1 MHKIFQLEERFSTG
15 EPTIQLVLTGNGR
28 GGRILEK
35 RAFDSASSSPAYE
48 FLKSVTPKD
57 GHSIVLV
64 NALGAYETYDD
75 NRNGDSFPN
84 RPIKVGSSASC
95 GHPGCNGSAWI
106 AEDETLSKHYKS
118 FEAHGGIYKHH
129 VNKDPSKSLGK
140 VLKALWNDKMQR
152 VELLLEIVNA
162 RDTDLAKK
170 IGDGEY
176 PAVSMGCH
184 VKWDVCNI
192 CGHRAPTRKDYCEHA
207 RNKMRQVLP
216 NGEKVCVHNPSPRF
230 FDISFVYRP
239 ADPTGFMLKKVASEY
254 EVWSGYSAKAGEL
267 VDQYEQKIAD
277 AKKLGD
283 IRKQLLGQVAASRQ
297 DKTLAKYRATAIAN
311 ARGRKPAEQKDI
323 AKLSQYPLS
332 TIASTFAAKNA
343 ALSSGD
349 ISRLFLKRAG
359 IDAPEWLID
368 RVVAVQPVV
377 ESVFARDPSLREKVS
392 SLLEVSD
399 RHVDPSLFPVVDAW
413 VEKYAGLSDFVE
425 QRAHGP
431 IEPLSDM
438 PVGPG
443 ALYRASEP
451 PRTDVLT
458 ITDPSTGHMYQ
469 TTRGAAEKAHNQN
482 IKQKLFGAAILT
494 AAYGGAL
501 HHGIKHVFHPRVSSK
516 VPWWALLPAAGYGA
530 YKTVNLGDQVG
541 SAIGLRNPVYITDQG
556 IAVPGNTEFAKVGAL
571 TEPTYLD
578 KVAFDIIE
586 RAGTTVD
593 PMSRLL
599 YKVASKDPSSLI
611 SRLLTSD
618 YSDSEKAA
626 YLCSNIEDD
635 SDPLRPPVV
644 DLDALSDRVGSL
656 LLS

>member
-15 EPTIQLVLTGNGR
+15 EPTIQLVLTSNGR
-28 GGRILEK
+28 GGRIFEK
-35 RAFDSASSSPAYE
+35 QAFDSAASSPAYE
-48 FLKSVTPKD
+48 FLKHVTPKE

-84 RPIKVGSSASC
+84 RPVKVGAGATC
-95 GHPGCNGSAWI
+95 GHPGCSAPAWI
-106 AEDETLSKHYKS
+106 TEAETLSNHYKS

-162 RDTDLAKK
+162 KDPDLSKK

-192 CGHRAPTRKDYCEHA
+192 CGHRAPTRKDYCAHA
-207 RNKMRQVLP
+207 RTKMRQVLP

-239 ADPTGFMLKKVASEY
+239 ADPTGFMLKKVAAEY
-254 EVWSGYSAKAGEL
+254 SAWGGFSAKAGEI
-267 VDQYEQKIAD
+267 VEQYEQKIAD

-283 IRKQLLGQVAASRQ
+283 IRKQLLGQVTAYKRNNN
-297 DKTLAKYRATAIAN
+297 LAKYRPTALAN
-311 ARGRKPAEQKDI
+311 AKNRKPAETRDI
-323 AKLSQYPLS
+323 AKLSGYPLS
-332 TIASTFAAKNA
+332 TLASTFAAKNA
-343 ALSSGD
+343 ALSSSD

-359 IDAPEWLID
+359 IDAPDWLVD
-368 RVVAVQPVV
+368 RVVAIQPVV
-377 ESVFARDPSLREKVS
+377 EAVFARDPSLREKVS
-392 SLLEVSD
+392 TLLDVSD
-399 RHVDPSLFPVVDAW
+399 KHVDPGLFPLVDAW

-425 QRAHGP
+425 QAAYGP
-431 IEPLSDM
+431 IEGIPSGD
-438 PVGPG
+438 VGPG
-443 ALYRASEP
+443 ALYRASDP

-458 ITDPSTGHMYQ
+458 MTDPMTGHMYQ
-469 TTRGAAEKAHNQN
+469 TTRGAAQKAHHRN
-482 IKQKLFGAAILT
+482 IKHKLFGAALLT

-501 HHGIKHVFHPRVSSK
+501 HHGLKHTLHPRISSK
-516 VPWWALLPAAGYGA
+516 VPWYSILPVAGYGA
-530 YKTVNLGDQVG
+530 YKTIGLGEQIG
-541 SAIGLRNPVYITDQG
+541 RATGLRNPVYITDQG

-578 KVAFDIIE
+578 KVAFDVIE
-586 RAGTTVD
+586 RVGMSPD
-593 PMSRLL
+593 PLTSLT
-599 YKVASKDPSSLI
+599 YKVASRDPSSLI
-611 SRLLTSD
+611 SRILTSD
-618 YSDSEKAA
+618 SSDTEKAA
-626 YLCSNIEDD
+626 YLCYNIEDD
-635 SDPLRPPVV
+635 SDPLGPPVV
-644 DLDALSDRVGSL
+644 DVDALSERVGSL